1 MKKIFLPALAITL
14 LATACKKDNLSE
26 NNINSTSSTEA
37 SNSGENTNSSSSST
51 SDDNAELVSQL
62 KSYAPVEQNQTKNSD
77 EVITFTT
84 EKGNEIIFPARAFV
98 DGSGNPV
105 TGNVDVSV
113 TEITN
118 VSEMIL
124 SGMMTNS
131 DQGPLS

>member
-1 MKKIFLPALAITL
+1 MRKIYFYALAITL

-26 NNINSTSSTEA
+26 NNTNSTSSTL
-37 SNSGENTNSSSSST
+37 
-51 SDDNAELVSQL
+51 DDNAELVNHL

-124 SGMMTNS
+124 SGMMTRTT
-131 DQGPLS
+131 LLTRRI